1 MKKRGG
7 FKEKLQLAEPAA
19 DMLRTGDVLDA
30 SEEQRN
36 RIIIGALGGAE
47 DDLVRVVEAEGDGVA
62 VLEFAAIDFF
72 AVDEEAAALAAILD
86 IVAIGFDDHGGAVA
100 GDAAVRELQVV
111 AGFGAAAEHKR
122 RLSDAGV
129 TARAVRGD
137 DFENCF
143 TGTGRSGG
151 HGPRGGAL

>member
-7 FKEKLQLAEPAA
+7 FKEKLQLAEPPA

-86 IVAIGFDDHGGAVA
+86 IVAIGFDDMVA
-100 GDAAVRELQVV
+100 HVWGDAAGGGV
-111 AGFGAAAEHKR
+111 A
-122 RLSDAGV
+122 
-129 TARAVRGD
+129 
-137 DFENCF
+137 
-143 TGTGRSGG
+143 
-151 HGPRGGAL
+151 